1 MEQGEELRHNILHL
15 VRHKHLVA
23 IELNLVAVQVEVA
36 LNLGEVEHT
45 REVEGIVHVE
55 MNPEEG
61 LVRHGIEF
69 AIERLVV
76 LLLEVLRLLGP
87 ERIGVVDDVVLVGVL
102 LLAVLP
108 FGLFAKDNIDG
119 KETAIFL
126 QQVADAVFLQEF
138 LGFVVNMEDDVG
150 TAVGLLALADF
161 VGRTAVAHP
170 AHGSGILAITA
181 GDDFHFLGHHK
192 GAVEAQ
198 TEMADDGVGILLV
211 FLEEVVGARE
221 GNLVDILVNLL
232 GGHTDA
238 AVADGQRASVLVH
251 FNLYLEFAHFA
262 GKFTLGGQRLEFL
275 RGIYGVADEFAQEDV
290 VVTVKKF
297 LDDRKDVFGRNSDI
311 TFLHDDIVF

>member
-1 MEQGEELRHNILHL
+1 MRQHN
-15 VRHKHLVA
+15 
-23 IELNLVAVQVEVA
+23 
-36 LNLGEVEHT
+36 
-45 REVEGIVHVE
+45 
-55 MNPEEG
+55 
-61 LVRHGIEF
+61 
-69 AIERLVV
+69 
-76 LLLEVLRLLGP
+76 
-87 ERIGVVDDVVLVGVL
+87 
-102 LLAVLP
+102 
-108 FGLFAKDNIDG
+108 
-119 KETAIFL
+119 
-126 QQVADAVFLQEF
+126 
-138 LGFVVNMEDDVG
+138 
-150 TAVGLLALADF
+150 
-161 VGRTAVAHP
+161 VAHP

-238 AVADGQRASVLVH
+238 AVADGQRASFLVNL
-251 FNLYLEFAHFA
+251 NLYLEFAHFA